1 MSDTEE
7 QMGEEAEDEVVGGNE
22 EEQLGEEE
30 EKLGEEEEKQEEEEE
45 EEVYELKTNSLSLFL
60 SLLSYIHAVQ
70 LPLQY
75 YISGTSYFTM

>member
-45 EEVYELKTNSLSLFL
+45 EEVYKLKTLSL

-70 LPLQY
+70 LPLQF

>member
-45 EEVYELKTNSLSLFL
+45 EEVYKLKTLSLSL
-60 SLLSYIHAVQ
+60 SSIIYIHAVQ
-70 LPLQY
+70 LPLQF